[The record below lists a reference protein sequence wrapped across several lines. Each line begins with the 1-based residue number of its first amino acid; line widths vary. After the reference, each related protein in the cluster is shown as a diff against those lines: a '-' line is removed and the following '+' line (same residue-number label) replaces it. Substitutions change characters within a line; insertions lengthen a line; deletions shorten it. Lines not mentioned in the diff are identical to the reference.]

1 MEIDSK
7 LNVMYFINRNVIFLI
22 TKYHYLT
29 PIKKLLSHSSLIRI
43 ACCYIFSLSLLTG
56 LFAQNSSLCFKN
68 LSVTDGLSQSWIR
81 YIYQDSY
88 GFMWF
93 GTGGN
98 GLNKYDGYKFTV
110 YKNNAR
116 IKNSLSNNSIT
127 TIFEDQNRNLWIG
140 TQIGLNLYNREN
152 DCFIVYPGIES
163 QFITGLFETNNGK
176 LFVVSVNNIYEINTS
191 NYSAIPF
198 CKEAEG
204 CLQYIFVDAIV
215 EDLYGNLWLGSTNG
229 LYLLDTLNKTFTI
242 FKHDDDDPTSISDD
256 QLESITKDSK
266 GRLWIGTVNK
276 GLCLMKFRNDQSSD
290 PYFINFTHDHLNERS
305 INNGRI
311 RDVLDDG
318 EGNLWIGT
326 ENGGLDI
333 LDLKSFEEGKPVFI
347 HHLNDEED
355 ETSLANNSI
364 YSLLKDNQGT
374 IWIGTYGGGLNY
386 YNELLNK
393 FHHFKIPAGNN
404 IINVIY
410 KEDNNLWICTEGGL
424 YFYNNTSDKL
434 EYYQHY
440 PNNRNSIGA
449 GAIYSIFEDSRKN
462 IWVGTWAGG
471 LNLFNREKK
480 NFTRFLNDAD
490 NPNSIGGNNI
500 FGLTEDGEG
509 YLWIAC
515 MNGGLN
521 RYDYKTNTFKAYRAN
536 FQAENSISGDWVRT
550 LFINSYGEF
559 WISTSVG
566 VDLFDRKTE
575 RFTHFTHNP
584 DDSTSISY
592 NGAIIFFED
601 SKQNFWLGTEGG
613 LNSYIREDSS
623 FICYQEE
630 DGLPDNTIKGICE
643 DEHGNLWLST
653 NKGISKFVNGIIR
666 SDKPIFENFS
676 VSDGL
681 QGDEFNRRSYFK
693 DSDGYMY
700 FGGTNGYNVFHPD
713 SIKKNSYVP
722 PVLITDF
729 LVFNKPVEISEK
741 DSPLKKH
748 ISVAEQITL
757 SYKQSM
763 ITFEFAALN
772 YLAPEKNQYKY
783 LMEGFDEDW
792 HYVGNKR
799 EATYTNLDPGKYIFR
814 VKGSNNDGIWNEEGA
829 SIKITILPPWWQTIL
844 FRILIILLAISLI
857 IGFYYYRLNQ
867 LNKQKHLLQEKVKQR
882 THEIEEKNAIL
893 INQTNELNEINSILE
908 ERQQRIE
915 EQAEELK
922 TQAEEL
928 SNTNQRL
935 VKLNATKDKFFSI
948 IAHDLKNP
956 FSSILGFCEVLTIRY
971 DNYDDTKRKHL
982 IGVIDRSAQNV
993 FKLLENLLQWSRT
1006 QTGNIKYTP
1015 EKFSLYDVVQSI
1027 YTLLENSL
1035 IEKGIKFTHNIP
1047 GDLTIHADKNMI
1059 YTVIR
1064 NLVTNA
1070 IKFTEL
1076 GEITIKA
1083 EQDNTHTKISVID
1096 TGIGIRK
1103 EVIDKIFEIDKSK
1116 STDGTRGESGTGL
1129 GLIICKEFV
1138 EQNGGTIG
1146 VESEF
1151 GKGSTFYFTVLKSST
1166 VKHS

>member
-1 MEIDSK
+1 
-7 LNVMYFINRNVIFLI
+7 MYYINCKVIF
-22 TKYHYLT
+22 H
-29 PIKKLLSHSSLIRI
+29 IKKFHNHTLLKKLVSISSFKRIICIVSFSLIV
-43 ACCYIFSLSLLTG
+43 LTG
-56 LFAQNSSLCFKN
+56 LYSQNSSLRFMN

-110 YKNNAR
+110 YKNNPR

-127 TIFEDQNRNLWIG
+127 AIFEDHNRNLWIG
-140 TQIGLNLYNREN
+140 TQIGLNLYDRDN
-152 DCFIVYPGIES
+152 DCFIVFPTIEPI
-163 QFITGLFETNNGK
+163 FITGFYETSDGK
-176 LFVVSVNNIYEINTS
+176 LFVVSVNNIYEIDPTD
-191 NYSAIPF
+191 YSAIPF
-198 CKEAEG
+198 CTEAGG
-204 CLQYIFVDAIV
+204 CLQDIFVDAII
-215 EDLYGNLWLGSTNG
+215 EDLHGNLWLGSTNG

-242 FKHDDDDPTSISDD
+242 FRHDDHDPTSISDN

-266 GRLWIGTVNK
+266 GRLWIGTVNN
-276 GLCLMKFRNDQSSD
+276 GLCLMKYRNDQFAD
-290 PYFINFTHDHLNERS
+290 PYFINFVHNPQNANS
-305 INNGRI
+305 INSGRI

-318 EGNLWIGT
+318 EGSLWIGT

-333 LDLKSFEEGKPVFI
+333 LDLSSCEKSKPIFI
-347 HHLNDEED
+347 HHQNNEDD
-355 ETSLANNSI
+355 ETSLSNNSI
-364 YSLLKDNQGT
+364 YSLLKDKQGT

-386 YNELLNK
+386 YNELLYK
-393 FHHFKIPAGNN
+393 FDHFKIPNGNN

-410 KEDNNLWICTEGGL
+410 KEDHNLWIGTEGGL
-424 YFYNNTSDKL
+424 YFYNNVSDQP
-434 EYYQHY
+434 EYYKHY
-440 PNNRNSIGA
+440 PNNNNSIGA
-449 GAIYSIFEDSRKN
+449 GAIWSIFEDSRKN
-462 IWVGTWAGG
+462 IWIGTWAGG

-500 FGLTEDGEG
+500 FGIIEDEEG

-521 RYDYKTNTFKAYRAN
+521 RYDYRTNIFKAYRAD

-566 VDLFDRKTE
+566 VDVFDRKTE
-575 RFTHFTHNP
+575 RFIHFTHDAN
-584 DDSTSISY
+584 DSTSISY
-592 NGAIIFFED
+592 NGAIVFFED
-601 SKQNFWLGTEGG
+601 SKHNFWLGTEGG
-613 LNSYIREDSS
+613 LNSFIREDSS
-623 FICYQEE
+623 FIFYQEE

-653 NKGISKFVNGIIR
+653 NKGISKFNDGIMR
-666 SDKPIFENFS
+666 PDKPVFQNYS

-693 DSDGYMY
+693 DTDGYIY

-713 SIKKNSYVP
+713 SIKNNSFIP

-729 LVFNKPVEISEK
+729 LLFNKPVVINEK

-748 ISVAEQITL
+748 ISVAKQITL
-757 SYKQSM
+757 SHKQSV
-763 ITFEFAALN
+763 ITFEFAALD

-792 HYVGNKR
+792 HHVGNKR

-814 VKGSNNDGIWNEEGA
+814 VKGSNNDGIWNEEGV
-829 SIKITILPPWWQTIL
+829 SVKITILPPWWQTIL
-844 FRILIILLAISLI
+844 FKILVILLTISLI

-867 LNKQKHLLQEKVKQR
+867 LNRQKHRLQEMVAQR
-882 THEIEEKNAIL
+882 TREIEDKNTIL
-893 INQTNELNEINSILE
+893 IKQTHELNEINTILE

-928 SNTNQRL
+928 SNKNEKLLT
-935 VKLNATKDKFFSI
+935 LNATKDKFFSI

-993 FKLLENLLQWSRT
+993 FRLLENLLQWSRS
-1006 QTGNIKYTP
+1006 QTGNITYTP

-1027 YTLLENSL
+1027 YTLSENSL
-1035 IEKGIKFTHNIP
+1035 IEKGIKFTRKIP
-1047 GDLTIHADKNMI
+1047 KDLTIHADKNMI
-1059 YTVIR
+1059 ITVIR

-1076 GEITIKA
+1076 GEITIIA
-1083 EQDNTHTKISVID
+1083 QEDDTYTKVSVID
-1096 TGIGIRK
+1096 TGIGIRP

-1116 STDGTRGESGTGL
+1116 STEGTRGESGTGL
-1129 GLIICKEFV
+1129 GLILCKEFV
-1138 EQNGGTIG
+1138 EKNGGTIS
-1146 VESEF
+1146 VESEEN
-1151 GKGSTFYFTVLKSST
+1151 KGSNFSFTVPIIRN
-1166 VKHS
+1166 